1 MHDRLA
7 DIARL
12 EADLAREATAA
23 GFHALGGLKL
33 AAADADGAAR
43 AYTQCMA
50 LSAPNAG
57 LLNNLGAALSKAGR
71 YPEAIVALE
80 SALRLEPGYPRA
92 LVNLGKALRE
102 VGRLPE
108 AVARLREV
116 LAVDPLY
123 VPALVNLGDA
133 LASIGELAG
142 AEHALELALR
152 RDPGHIEARTARGIT
167 RLQAG
172 KLAEALDD
180 LRAAVALAP
189 QHADAHANLAHALF
203 ASGDWAAAWPH
214 FEHRFR
220 RHAQRAPLR
229 TPRNML
235 RWEGTIAEDLE
246 LWLIGEQGLG
256 DQLHF
261 ARYAKVLHET
271 GVRCVIACDPR
282 LVALLSRVGLGARI
296 VAFDTVP
303 ETFDTVP
310 ETSAAR
316 WFPLM
321 SLPGWHG
328 TRPETV
334 PCAGGY
340 LAADLGRVARWRPRI
355 PADGLRVALA
365 WAGNPR
371 METGR
376 YIGRSPPLAAF
387 APLMAV
393 PGTRFVSVQKGA
405 GEEQLESAPFGR
417 RIQRLADLDEGT
429 DAFLDTA
436 AILSCV
442 DLLVTSDTAI
452 AHLAG
457 ALGVPTWLC
466 LMHEPDWRWMR
477 HGDSTPWYASLRLF
491 RQPFPGDWASV
502 FSEVARELG
511 VKAAADR
518 ALT

>member
-1 MHDRLA
+1 
-7 DIARL
+7 
-12 EADLAREATAA
+12 
-23 GFHALGGLKL
+23 
-33 AAADADGAAR
+33 
-43 AYTQCMA
+43 
-50 LSAPNAG
+50 
-57 LLNNLGAALSKAGR
+57 
-71 YPEAIVALE
+71 
-80 SALRLEPGYPRA
+80 
-92 LVNLGKALRE
+92 
-102 VGRLPE
+102 
-108 AVARLREV
+108 VARLREV

-133 LASIGELAG
+133 LAATGELAG

-152 RDPGHIEARTARGIT
+152 RDPGHIEARTALGIT

-172 KLAEALDD
+172 KMAGALDD

-189 QHADAHANLAHALF
+189 QHAGAHANLAHALF

-229 TPRNML
+229 TPRNMP
-235 RWEGTIAEDLE
+235 RWEGRIAEDLE

-256 DQLHF
+256 DQLQF
-261 ARYAKVLHET
+261 ARYAKLLS
-271 GVRCVIACDPR
+271 GAGARCVLVCDPR
-282 LVALLSRVGLGARI
+282 LVALLSGAGLGARV
-296 VAFDTVP
+296 VAFDTMA
-303 ETFDTVP
+303 ETL
-310 ETSAAR
+310 AGR
-316 WFPLM
+316 WFPVM
-321 SLPGWHG
+321 SLPAWHG
-328 TRPETV
+328 TRPESV
-334 PCAGGY
+334 PFAAGY
-340 LAADLGRVARWRPRI
+340 LAADPGRVARWRPRI

-376 YIGRSPPLAAF
+376 YFGRSPPPAAL

-393 PGTRFVSVQKGA
+393 PGTHFLSLQKGP
-405 GEEQLESAPFGR
+405 GEDQLGAAFGGSILR
-417 RIQRLADLDEGT
+417 FDDLDDGT

-436 AILSCV
+436 AILTCV

-457 ALGVPTWLC
+457 GLGVPTWLC

-477 HGDSTPWYASLRLF
+477 HGESTPWYASLRLF

-502 FSEVARELG
+502 FFEVARELG
-511 VKAAADR
+511 VKTAADR